1 MWGPIVVVHNFNLS
15 TLEEGQADLKFK
27 ASLVYLGTSNI
38 ARST

>member
-1 MWGPIVVVHNFNLS
+1 MWGPIVVLHDFNLS

-27 ASLVYLGTSNI
+27 VSLFYLGSSNI